1 MNKINW
7 QDIDLKGKRHGTTK
21 VKCPACN
28 HLRKDKA
35 DRSLSVNIDKGVA
48 KCHYCEVVSFRDD
61 IKTET
66 ERKYTL
72 PAQTWQNYTNLSDKI
87 VKYFESRKI
96 QQFVLKDLNITEEKY
111 YQPKPS
117 KEVNNI
123 VFNYFEGDVLVNKK
137 YRDGAKNFTQSKD
150 GKPILYNINSALFA
164 DELYIVEGEFDALS
178 LIQIGIKNVVSV
190 PNGANDNDAYWINS
204 EPYLKDIKK
213 FYIATD
219 NDTKGNDLAEKMAQ
233 RLGRYRCERVNFQ
246 GKDANEDLISGV
258 LETSIKNTTRYPVS
272 GTFTALDLKE
282 KLFELYNTGLPPTI
296 QLKNP
301 TFARLNKIYKSM
313 FGQLTVGTG
322 IPSHG
327 KSNFTEWLVLNYLI
341 ENDYKASFFSPEHM
355 PLELHQSTFVQKVI
369 GKNYFH
375 DVDGIPRVSRS
386 EIDQYIEWAKEKL
399 YLTCPENGRFAN
411 WDWIFEKFNEQLFI
425 FGVNIFVIDAWNKV
439 EHTGNRSNI
448 ENINHVLSRL
458 TQFAQA
464 NNVLIILIVH
474 PTKMQKENGI
484 YARPT
489 LYDCS
494 GSADFRNQTHCGYSI
509 YRYFQDENNDGHTV
523 FTNLKTKYTFQGEI
537 GAEVEFY
544 YHAPSGR
551 YYDKL
556 MKPQT
561 ENLLGIVAPKQ
572 MQANWKFD
580 ELGVPHDEIEF
591 KSLGSELDPLPF

>member
-1 MNKINW
+1 MKKFDW
-7 QDIDLKGKRHGTTK
+7 QNIDLKGKRAGTTK
-21 VKCPACN
+21 VKCPECN
-28 HLRKDKA
+28 HLRTDKS

-48 KCHYCEVVSFRDD
+48 KCHYCEALSFRDD

-66 ERKYTL
+66 ERKYKL
-72 PAQTWQNYTNLSDKI
+72 PMQTWQNFTNLSDAM
-87 VKYFESRKI
+87 VKYFEGRKI
-96 QQFVLKDLNITEEKY
+96 QQYVLKDLKITEEKY
-111 YQPKPS
+111 YQPKPG

-150 GKPILYNINSALFA
+150 GKPILYNINSALFS

-213 FYIATD
+213 FYIGTD
-219 NDTKGNDLAEKMAQ
+219 NDQKGNDLAEKMAQ
-233 RLGRYRCERVNFQ
+233 RLGRYRCERINFK
-246 GKDANEDLISGV
+246 GKDANDDLIAGV
-258 LETSIKNTTRYPVS
+258 LESSLKNTTRYPVS
-272 GTFTALDLKE
+272 GTFTALDLKD
-282 KLFELYNTGLPPTI
+282 KLIELYNSGLPPTI
-296 QLKNP
+296 QFKNP
-301 TFARLNKIYKSM
+301 TFARLNNIYKAM
-313 FGQLTVGTG
+313 FGQLAVGTG

-327 KSNFTEWLVLNYLI
+327 KSNFTEWMVLNYLV
-341 ENDYKASFFSPEHM
+341 ENDFKASFFSPEHM
-355 PLELHQSTFVQKVI
+355 PLELHQSTFIQKMT

-375 DVDGIPRVSRS
+375 DVDGTPRVSRD
-386 EIDQYIEWAKEKL
+386 EIEQYVEWSKEKL
-399 YLTCPENGRFAN
+399 YLTSPENGKFAN
-411 WDWIFEKFNEQLFI
+411 WDWIFEKFNEQLFT
-425 FGVNIFVIDAWNKV
+425 FGINIFVIDAWNKV
-439 EHTGNRSNI
+439 EHTGKRTNI

-484 YARPT
+484 YQRPT

-494 GSADFRNQTHCGYSI
+494 GSADFRNQTHCGYSV
-509 YRYFQDENNDGHTV
+509 YRYFKDENNDGHTV

-537 GAEVEFY
+537 GGEVEFL

-551 YYDKL
+551 YYDKF

-561 ENLLGIVAPKQ
+561 ESFLQAKEQKTLKPNRMFEDIENLINGNPVG
-572 MQANWKFD
+572 D
-580 ELGVPHDEIEF
+580 
-591 KSLGSELDPLPF
+591 LPF